1 MAIIG
6 YVRVSTLEQNEERQL
21 TIMEQYKVE
30 KVFSEKL
37 SGKNTERPELKRML
51 EYVRD
56 GDTLVIESYS
66 RLARSTKDLILLVDK
81 LNAKGV
87 NLISSKENIDTNTP
101 QGRLMFTIFA
111 GLAEFERECTL
122 QRQAEGIAEAKKR
135 GVYKGRIPKP
145 YDEVLL
151 RIECEKWRN
160 GEQTA
165 TSVMRKLNMSS
176 NRFYRIVNRLGI
188 GKRSLRHDN

>member
-6 YVRVSTLEQNEERQL
+6 YVRVSTQEQNEDRQL

-37 SGKNTERPELKRML
+37 SGKNTERPELKRMI
-51 EYVRD
+51 EYVRE

-66 RLARSTKDLILLVDK
+66 RLARSTKDLVLIVEQ
-81 LNAKGV
+81 LNAKDV

-101 QGRLMFTIFA
+101 QGRFMFTIFA

-122 QRQAEGIAEAKKR
+122 QRQAEGIAEARKK
-135 GVYKGRIPKP
+135 GLYKGRKPKP
-145 YDEVLL
+145 YDEKQL
-151 RIECEKWRN
+151 RIECEKWRRE
-160 GEQTA
+160 EQTA
-165 TSVMRKLNMSS
+165 TAIMRKLDMSS

-188 GKRSLRHDN
+188 GKK

>member
-6 YVRVSTLEQNEERQL
+6 YVRVSTQEQNEDRQL
-21 TIMEQYKVE
+21 TIMEQYKAD
-30 KVFSEKL
+30 KVFTEKI
-37 SGKNTERPELKRML
+37 SGKNTDRPQLKKML
-51 EYVRD
+51 EYVRE

-66 RLARSTKDLILLVDK
+66 RLARSTKDLINLVQQLKD
-81 LNAKGV
+81 KGV

-135 GVYKGRIPKP
+135 GVYKGRQRIEVDTDTFTKV
-145 YDEVLL
+145 YDEWKQGN
-151 RIECEKWRN
+151 I
-160 GEQTA
+160 TA
-165 TSVMRKLNMSS
+165 RAAMQKLGLSANT
-176 NRFYRIVNRLGI
+176 FYRRVKEYEEIKGA
-188 GKRSLRHDN
+188 

>member
-6 YVRVSTLEQNEERQL
+6 YVRVSTQEQQEDRQL
-21 TIMEQYKVE
+21 TIMEEYKVE

-37 SGKNTERPELKRML
+37 SGKNTERQELKRMI
-51 EYVRD
+51 EYVRE

-66 RLARSTKDLILLVDK
+66 RLARSTRDLVLIVEQ
-81 LNAKGV
+81 LNAKDV

-101 QGRLMFTIFA
+101 QGRFMFTIFA

-122 QRQAEGIAEAKKR
+122 QRQAEGIAEARKK
-135 GVYKGRIPKP
+135 GLYKGRKPKP
-145 YDEVLL
+145 YDEKQL
-151 RIECEKWRN
+151 RIECEKWRRE
-160 GEQTA
+160 EQTA
-165 TSVMRKLNMSS
+165 TAIMRKLDMSS

-188 GKRSLRHDN
+188 GKRESEK

>member
-6 YVRVSTLEQNEERQL
+6 YVRVSSLEQNEDRQL

-30 KVFSEKL
+30 KIFSEKM

-51 EYVRD
+51 DYVREC
-56 GDTLVIESYS
+56 DTLIIESYS
-66 RLARSTKDLILLVDK
+66 RLARSTKDLILIVDK
-81 LNAKGV
+81 LKDKGV

-101 QGRLMFTIFA
+101 QGKLMFTIFA
-111 GLAEFERECTL
+111 GLAEFERECIL

-135 GVYKGRIPKP
+135 GVYKGRQPKP
-145 YDEVLL
+145 YDEKLL
-151 RIECEKWRN
+151 RKECEKWCN

-165 TSVMRKLNMSS
+165 RAVMRKLDMSS

-188 GKRSLRHDN
+188 GKKGV

>member
-6 YVRVSTLEQNEERQL
+6 YVRVSTQQQNEDRQL
-21 TIMEQYKVE
+21 TIMEQYKAD
-30 KVFSEKL
+30 KVFTEKI
-37 SGKNTERPELKRML
+37 SGKNTDRPQLKKML
-51 EYVRD
+51 EYVRE

-66 RLARSTKDLILLVDK
+66 RLARSTKDLINLVQQLKD
-81 LNAKGV
+81 KGV

-135 GVYKGRIPKP
+135 GVYKGRQRIEVDTDTFTKV
-145 YDEVLL
+145 YDEWKQGN
-151 RIECEKWRN
+151 I
-160 GEQTA
+160 TA
-165 TSVMRKLNMSS
+165 RTAMQKLGLSANT
-176 NRFYRIVNRLGI
+176 FYRRVKEYEEVKGA
-188 GKRSLRHDN
+188 

>member
-6 YVRVSTLEQNEERQL
+6 YVRVSTQEQQEDRQL
-21 TIMEQYKVE
+21 TIMEEYKVE

-37 SGKNTERPELKRML
+37 SGKNTERQELKRMI
-51 EYVRD
+51 EYVRE

-66 RLARSTKDLILLVDK
+66 RLARSTKDLILLVEQ

-87 NLISSKENIDTNTP
+87 NLISSKENIDTSTP
-101 QGRLMFTIFA
+101 QGKLMFTIFA

-122 QRQAEGIAEAKKR
+122 QRQAEGIAEAKKK
-135 GVYKGRIPKP
+135 GLYKGRKPKP
-145 YDEVLL
+145 YDEKQL
-151 RIECEKWRN
+151 RIECEKWRRE
-160 GEQTA
+160 EQTA
-165 TSVMRKLNMSS
+165 TAIMRKLDMSS

-188 GKRSLRHDN
+188 GKRESEK

>member
-6 YVRVSTLEQNEERQL
+6 YVRVSTQEQNEDRQL

-37 SGKNTERPELKRML
+37 SGKNTERPELKRMI
-51 EYVRD
+51 EYVRE

-66 RLARSTKDLILLVDK
+66 RLARSTKDLVLIVEQ
-81 LNAKGV
+81 LNAKDV

-101 QGRLMFTIFA
+101 QGRFMFTIFA

-122 QRQAEGIAEAKKR
+122 QRQAEGIAEARKK
-135 GVYKGRIPKP
+135 GLYKGRKPKP
-145 YDEVLL
+145 YDEKQL
-151 RIECEKWRN
+151 RIECEKWRRE
-160 GEQTA
+160 EQTA
-165 TSVMRKLNMSS
+165 TAIMRKLDMSS

-188 GKRSLRHDN
+188 GKRESEK

>member
-6 YVRVSTLEQNEERQL
+6 YVRVSTQEQNEDRQL

-37 SGKNTERPELKRML
+37 SGKNTERPELKRMI
-51 EYVRD
+51 EYVRE

-66 RLARSTKDLILLVDK
+66 RLARSTKDLVLIVEQ
-81 LNAKGV
+81 LNAKDV

-101 QGRLMFTIFA
+101 QGRFMFTIFA

-122 QRQAEGIAEAKKR
+122 QRQAEGIAEARKK
-135 GVYKGRIPKP
+135 GLYKGRKPKP
-145 YDEVLL
+145 YDEKQL
-151 RIECEKWRN
+151 RIECEKWRRE
-160 GEQTA
+160 EQTA
-165 TSVMRKLNMSS
+165 TAIMRKLDMSS
-176 NRFYRIVNRLGI
+176 NRFYRIVHRLGI
-188 GKRSLRHDN
+188 GKRESEK

>member
-6 YVRVSTLEQNEERQL
+6 YVRVSTQEQNEDRQL

-37 SGKNTERPELKRML
+37 SGKNTERPELKRMM
-51 EYVRD
+51 EYVRE

-66 RLARSTKDLILLVDK
+66 RLARSTKDLVLIVEQ
-81 LNAKGV
+81 LNAKDV

-101 QGRLMFTIFA
+101 QGRFMFTIFA

-122 QRQAEGIAEAKKR
+122 QRQAEGIAEARKK
-135 GVYKGRIPKP
+135 GLYKGRKPKP
-145 YDEVLL
+145 YDEKQL
-151 RIECEKWRN
+151 RIECEKWRRE
-160 GEQTA
+160 EQTA
-165 TSVMRKLNMSS
+165 TAIMRKLDMSS

-188 GKRSLRHDN
+188 GKRESEK

>member
-6 YVRVSTLEQNEERQL
+6 YVRVSTQEQNEDRQL

-37 SGKNTERPELKRML
+37 SGKNTERPELKRMI
-51 EYVRD
+51 EYVRE

-66 RLARSTKDLILLVDK
+66 RLARSTKDLVLIVEQ
-81 LNAKGV
+81 LNAKDV

-101 QGRLMFTIFA
+101 QGRFMFTIFA

-122 QRQAEGIAEAKKR
+122 QRQAEGIAEARKK
-135 GVYKGRIPKP
+135 GLYKGRKPKP
-145 YDEVLL
+145 YDEKQL
-151 RIECEKWRN
+151 RIECEKWRRE
-160 GEQTA
+160 EQTA
-165 TSVMRKLNMSS
+165 TAIMRKLDMSS

-188 GKRSLRHDN
+188 GKREYKK

>member
-6 YVRVSTLEQNEERQL
+6 YVRVSTQEQNEDRQL

-37 SGKNTERPELKRML
+37 SGKNTERPELKRMI
-51 EYVRD
+51 EYVRE

-66 RLARSTKDLILLVDK
+66 RLARSTKDLVLIVEQ
-81 LNAKGV
+81 LNAKDV

-101 QGRLMFTIFA
+101 QGRFMFTIFS

-122 QRQAEGIAEAKKR
+122 QRQAEGIAEARKK
-135 GVYKGRIPKP
+135 GLYKGRKPKP
-145 YDEVLL
+145 YDEKQL
-151 RIECEKWRN
+151 RIECEKWRRE
-160 GEQTA
+160 EQTA
-165 TSVMRKLNMSS
+165 TAIMRKLDMSS

-188 GKRSLRHDN
+188 GKRESEK

>member
-6 YVRVSTLEQNEERQL
+6 YVRVSTQEQNEDRQL

-37 SGKNTERPELKRML
+37 SGKNTERPELKRMI
-51 EYVRD
+51 EYVRE

-66 RLARSTKDLILLVDK
+66 RLARSTRDLVLIVEQ
-81 LNAKGV
+81 LNAKDV
-87 NLISSKENIDTNTP
+87 NIISSKENIDTNTP
-101 QGRLMFTIFA
+101 QGRFMFTIFA

-122 QRQAEGIAEAKKR
+122 QRQAEGIAEAKKK
-135 GVYKGRIPKP
+135 GLYKGRKPKP
-145 YDEVLL
+145 YDEKQL
-151 RIECEKWRN
+151 RIECEKWRRE
-160 GEQTA
+160 EQTA
-165 TSVMRKLNMSS
+165 TAIMRKLDMSS

-188 GKRSLRHDN
+188 GKRESEK

>member
-6 YVRVSTLEQNEERQL
+6 YVRVSTQEQNEDRQL

-37 SGKNTERPELKRML
+37 SGKNTERPELKRMI
-51 EYVRD
+51 EYVRE

-66 RLARSTKDLILLVDK
+66 RLARSTKDLVLIVEQ
-81 LNAKGV
+81 LNAKDV

-101 QGRLMFTIFA
+101 QGRFMFTIFA

-122 QRQAEGIAEAKKR
+122 QRQAEGIAEAKKK
-135 GVYKGRIPKP
+135 GLYKGRKPKP
-145 YDEVLL
+145 YDEKQL
-151 RIECEKWRN
+151 RIECEKWRRE
-160 GEQTA
+160 EQTA
-165 TSVMRKLNMSS
+165 TAIMRKLDMSS

-188 GKRSLRHDN
+188 GKRESEK

>member
-6 YVRVSTLEQNEERQL
+6 YVRVSTQEQNEDRQL

-30 KVFSEKL
+30 KVFREKL
-37 SGKNTERPELKRML
+37 SGKNAERPELKRMI
-51 EYVRD
+51 EYVRE

-66 RLARSTKDLILLVDK
+66 RLARSTRDLVLIVEQ
-81 LNAKGV
+81 LNAKDV

-101 QGRLMFTIFA
+101 QGRFMFTIFA

-122 QRQAEGIAEAKKR
+122 QRQAEGIAEAKKK
-135 GVYKGRIPKP
+135 GLYKGRKPKP
-145 YDEVLL
+145 YDEKQL
-151 RIECEKWRN
+151 RIECEKWRRE
-160 GEQTA
+160 EQTA
-165 TSVMRKLNMSS
+165 TAIMRKLDMSS

-188 GKRSLRHDN
+188 GKRESEK

>member
-6 YVRVSTLEQNEERQL
+6 YVRVSTQEQNEDRQL

-37 SGKNTERPELKRML
+37 SGKNTERPELKRMI
-51 EYVRD
+51 EYVRE
-56 GDTLVIESYS
+56 GDTLVVESYS
-66 RLARSTKDLILLVDK
+66 RLARSTKDLVLIVEQ
-81 LNAKGV
+81 LNAKDV

-101 QGRLMFTIFA
+101 QGRFMFTIFA

-122 QRQAEGIAEAKKR
+122 QRQAEGIAEAKKK
-135 GVYKGRIPKP
+135 GLYKGRKPKP
-145 YDEVLL
+145 YDEKQL
-151 RIECEKWRN
+151 RIECEKWRRE
-160 GEQTA
+160 EQTA
-165 TSVMRKLNMSS
+165 TAIMRKLDMSS

-188 GKRSLRHDN
+188 GKRESEK

>member
-6 YVRVSTLEQNEERQL
+6 YVRVSTQEQNEDRQL

-37 SGKNTERPELKRML
+37 SGKNTERPELKRMI
-51 EYVRD
+51 EYVRE

-66 RLARSTKDLILLVDK
+66 RLARSTKDLVLIVEQ
-81 LNAKGV
+81 LNAKDV

-101 QGRLMFTIFA
+101 QGRFMFTIFA

-122 QRQAEGIAEAKKR
+122 QRQAEGIAEARKK
-135 GVYKGRIPKP
+135 GLYKGRKPKP
-145 YDEVLL
+145 YDEEQL
-151 RIECEKWRN
+151 RIECEKWRRE
-160 GEQTA
+160 EQTA
-165 TSVMRKLNMSS
+165 TAIMRKLDMSS

-188 GKRSLRHDN
+188 GKRESEK

>member
-6 YVRVSTLEQNEERQL
+6 YVRVSTQEQNEDRQL

-37 SGKNTERPELKRML
+37 SGKNTERPELKRMI
-51 EYVRD
+51 EYVRE

-66 RLARSTKDLILLVDK
+66 RLARSTRDLVLIVEQ
-81 LNAKGV
+81 LNAKDV

-101 QGRLMFTIFA
+101 QGRFMFTIFA

-122 QRQAEGIAEAKKR
+122 QRQAEGIAEARKK
-135 GVYKGRIPKP
+135 GLYKGRKPKP
-145 YDEVLL
+145 YDEKQL
-151 RIECEKWRN
+151 RIECEKWRRE
-160 GEQTA
+160 EQTA
-165 TSVMRKLNMSS
+165 TAIMRKLDMSS

-188 GKRSLRHDN
+188 GKRESEK

>member
-6 YVRVSTLEQNEERQL
+6 YVRVSTQEQNEDRQL

-37 SGKNTERPELKRML
+37 SGKNTERQELKRMI
-51 EYVRD
+51 EYVRE

-66 RLARSTKDLILLVDK
+66 RLARSTRDLVLIVEQ
-81 LNAKGV
+81 LNAKDV

-101 QGRLMFTIFA
+101 QGRFMFTIFA

-122 QRQAEGIAEAKKR
+122 QRQAEGIAEARKK
-135 GVYKGRIPKP
+135 GLYKGRKPKP
-145 YDEVLL
+145 YDEKQL
-151 RIECEKWRN
+151 RIECEKWRRE
-160 GEQTA
+160 EQTA
-165 TSVMRKLNMSS
+165 TAIMRKLDMSS

-188 GKRSLRHDN
+188 GKRESEK

>member
-6 YVRVSTLEQNEERQL
+6 YVRVSTQEQNEDRQL
-21 TIMEQYKVE
+21 TIMEQYNVE

-37 SGKNTERPELKRML
+37 SGKNTERPELKRMI
-51 EYVRD
+51 EYVRE

-66 RLARSTKDLILLVDK
+66 RLARSTKDLVLIVEQ
-81 LNAKGV
+81 LNAKDV

-101 QGRLMFTIFA
+101 QGRFMFTIFA

-122 QRQAEGIAEAKKR
+122 QRQAEGIAEAKKK
-135 GVYKGRIPKP
+135 GLYKGRKPKP
-145 YDEVLL
+145 YDEKQL
-151 RIECEKWRN
+151 RIECEKWRRE
-160 GEQTA
+160 EQTA
-165 TSVMRKLNMSS
+165 TAIMRKLDMSS

-188 GKRSLRHDN
+188 GKRESEK

>member
-6 YVRVSTLEQNEERQL
+6 YIRVSTSDQNEDRQFS
-21 TIMEQYKVE
+21 IMKQYKAE
-30 KVFSEKL
+30 KIFHEKI
-37 SGKNTERPELKRML
+37 SGKNTNRPELTKML
-51 EYVRD
+51 EYVRE

-66 RLARSTKDLILLVDK
+66 RLARSTRDLINLVDQ

-87 NLISSKENIDTNTP
+87 NLISTKENIDTNTP
-101 QGRLMFTIFA
+101 QGKLMFTIFA

-135 GVYKGRIPKP
+135 GVYKGRVPKP
-145 YDEVLL
+145 YDEKLL

-165 TSVMRKLNMSS
+165 TAVMKKLDMSS

-188 GKRSLRHDN
+188 GKKQK

>member
-6 YVRVSTLEQNEERQL
+6 YVRVSTQEQNEDRQL
-21 TIMEQYKVE
+21 TIMKQYNVE

-37 SGKNTERPELKRML
+37 SGKNTERPELKRMI
-51 EYVRD
+51 EYVRE

-66 RLARSTKDLILLVDK
+66 RLARSTKDLVLIVEQ
-81 LNAKGV
+81 LNAKDV

-101 QGRLMFTIFA
+101 QGRFMFTIFA

-122 QRQAEGIAEAKKR
+122 QRQAEGIAEARKK
-135 GVYKGRIPKP
+135 GLYKGRKPKP
-145 YDEVLL
+145 YDEKQL
-151 RIECEKWRN
+151 RIECEKWRRE
-160 GEQTA
+160 EQTA
-165 TSVMRKLNMSS
+165 TAIMRKLDMSS

-188 GKRSLRHDN
+188 GKRESEK